1 MKLYELVEKL
11 EAFGEVGETTT
22 LNESV
27 DTTTNFWGDFWE
39 SPEKDLTESFDADEL
54 EFYAQKVSDDLYKN
68 EDDDRFND
76 FLDSVLADA
85 GVMNIGELEVDD
97 LKKISNFADSLNE
110 ETLAE
115 DFWNPGKEFIEFE
128 ELLGTEF
135 DESGWNKWN
144 QEERDAFAE
153 QVARRYLEMN
163 PTPTPMF
170 YDDLT
175 DNNFH
180 TYRKAFEKLLVDEEL
195 TEDKDLSTVKGSM
208 TQILQDNKDKIDSCT
223 TPQEVHDVV
232 AGLLAEADLDTPAT
246 RRLLMTLKKQRNI
259 VGALQAVYNSIL
271 KGSDLGVIK

>member
-11 EAFGEVGETTT
+11 EAFGEVEETTT

-85 GVMNIGELEVDD
+85 GVMNIGGLEVDD

-135 DESGWNKWN
+135 DESGWNEWN

>member
-11 EAFGEVGETTT
+11 EAFGEVEETTT

-54 EFYAQKVSDDLYKN
+54 EF
-68 EDDDRFND
+68 
-76 FLDSVLADA
+76 
-85 GVMNIGELEVDD
+85 
-97 LKKISNFADSLNE
+97 
-110 ETLAE
+110 
-115 DFWNPGKEFIEFE
+115 PGKEFIEFE
-128 ELLGTEF
+128 ELFGTEF
-135 DESGWNKWN
+135 DESGWNEWN

-180 TYRKAFEKLLVDEEL
+180 TYRKAFKKLLVDEEL